1 MNEDLR
7 KNCIDDYLAFIIM
20 MYEGIKIKS
29 FSFKPEY
36 KLYRGAYFDEKEIKF
51 FLYYIKY
58 KIKQLPAAIIY
69 SRSFMSFTLDKNV
82 SMKFKKN
89 SLLII
94 NNYLE
99 EKEYTSG
106 CAEIKNFFYY
116 KNKN

>member
-1 MNEDLR
+1 
-7 KNCIDDYLAFIIM
+7 
-20 MYEGIKIKS
+20 
-29 FSFKPEY
+29 
-36 KLYRGAYFDEKEIKF
+36 
-51 FLYYIKY
+51 
-58 KIKQLPAAIIY
+58 
-69 SRSFMSFTLDKNV
+69 MSFTLDKNV